1 MPNKHEIMTA
11 LRQTGVIVVVRT
23 ESADDLLSVAK
34 ALHDVGVKFIEITMT
49 VPDALGVIREAVR
62 VLKDRDVY
70 IGAGTVLDAETARMA
85 ILAGSSFIVGPAFD
99 KGMVDLCRTY
109 GVLVMAG
116 GLTPNE
122 IVNAW
127 KGGADVVKVFP
138 VKSVGGAEY
147 LKAVKQ
153 PLPQVEL
160 VPTNGV
166 DFETAASFIKAG
178 AIAVGVGNAIVSKAL
193 ISGKEFGT
201 ITANAR
207 RMIEV
212 VRMARGRNSA

>member
-34 ALHDVGVKFIEITMT
+34 ALHDGGVKFIEITMT